1 MWVRSSSIEKKNI
14 FIKESK
20 IKRKRGYPIL
30 RISLLV
36 FFLLA
41 CYLPQFN
48 LYFETPAPIIW
59 NWGQDFC
66 STNEKKTLSFFN
78 FHSLPC
84 KSKIPLYHSSLNLTQ
99 QGLSLIQSECNSF
112 SIRIDLWN
120 HKKAF
125 PLNHL
130 SCQKHF
136 RKVFVR
142 SLPIFNPFLL
152 KMIAG

>member
-1 MWVRSSSIEKKNI
+1 MWVRSSSIEKKKHL

-66 STNEKKTLSFFN
+66 STNEKKKLSFSN

-120 HKKAF
+120 HKKPF

-136 RKVFVR
+136 RKVLLGPCLF
-142 SLPIFNPFLL
+142 LIPFF
-152 KMIAG
+152 